1 MKSVLCLALFYP
13 FYMVLLSRET
23 FHRFN
28 RMALISILLA
38 SVVIPACRITTEE
51 PMLLSQLYQRWEHW
65 LTGQEVETAT
75 AVAYADWADVEF
87 ATMSLADDDTLAVA
101 PAFSLG
107 DFLSE
112 HWGDLLFLLY
122 VAGILFLIGR
132 HIASLVR
139 LFGLLKRGQM
149 QRLDDGTCL
158 YLHQQTDIA
167 PFSWMK
173 YIVISEA
180 DYRENGRQIV
190 AHEQAHISNRHSW
203 DLLLVEVCLLAQ
215 WFNPAAWLLRQEL
228 QNIHE
233 YEADDT
239 VLRRG
244 INAREYQLLIIKKAV
259 GARLYSLAN
268 SLNHSSL
275 KKRLTMM
282 MKEKSH
288 PWARL
293 KYLYVLP
300 LAAISMVAFAHTEA
314 ANNSNGI
321 SEAKGTEVLANN
333 QIPGVK
339 SSENEKVLIVVDG
352 KLTIQ
357 ETEPIDWTNEDLA
370 KHIGVTPEEIAQIEV
385 IKKPEIL
392 AQWNI
397 PGATGAILV
406 TTKKA
411 NKQTFDVTPLENGE
425 KGFKINS
432 SKDPKVII
440 VLDGKVASVA
450 TGLTRFRSNETLADG
465 LGLKSED
472 IMSIE
477 VITNPELLAQWNIP
491 DANGA
496 ILVSTKNANKAA
508 KEHFAVYVN
517 NAGEYSY
524 GRMGGTLKKGSL
536 DDVANYIQ
544 TERRKLTEAGG
555 GQYLTVNVKVGKNTP
570 MESVEKLKNT
580 LRKAWALRITYG
592 LMEDEKAVVSHL
604 KLNGQARL
612 NEETNVLEVGGN
624 AEEVFQVVENMPEFP
639 GGNTELMRFL
649 AKNINYPAEAQQ
661 KGEQGRVM
669 VQFVVGKDGKLSDI
683 KIMRSISPTLD
694 AEAIRVIKAMPDWK
708 PGTQRGQ
715 AVAVKYT
722 IPISFRLQGSKG
734 DDKPVASDI
743 QVVSVTKAN
752 NENSKP
758 IPTDPVKD
766 SNGEEVFM
774 VVEKMPEFPGGTAE
788 LMKFLQQNIK
798 YPEQAR
804 KDSIQG
810 RVIVQ
815 FTIKKTG
822 EVSNTTVIRSV
833 SPELDAEAIRV
844 INAMPLWTPGEQKGE
859 PVNVKFTLPIQFR
872 LVSGKGKSTQFT
884 AVVNGKTIV
893 VESQPTTR
901 ARYAEGREAMLS
913 FFQSR
918 LKFDKSLSD
927 KVEEHVLLQAFISPE
942 GKLIGYNDITR
953 KNNLETPDALIQE
966 AHRVADLLPKEG
978 WVPAVLNG
986 KPVNGS
992 VAIPVSFRFKG
1003 IPQKGV

>member
-1 MKSVLCLALFYP
+1 MTTFFLYLMKSVLCLALFYP

-112 HWGDLLFLLY
+112 HWGDLLFLIY

-190 AHEQAHISNRHSW
+190 THEQAHISNRHSW

-411 NKQTFDVTPLENGE
+411 KAAD
-425 KGFKINS
+425 
-432 SKDPKVII
+432 
-440 VLDGKVASVA
+440 
-450 TGLTRFRSNETLADG
+450 ETA
-465 LGLKSED
+465 E
-472 IMSIE
+472 
-477 VITNPELLAQWNIP
+477 
-491 DANGA
+491 
-496 ILVSTKNANKAA
+496 AA
-508 KEHFAVYVN
+508 KEKFTVTVN
-517 NAGEYSY
+517 DAGEYSY
-524 GRMGGTLKKGSL
+524 GPMGSTLKKGTL
-536 DDVANYIQ
+536 DDIYQYICDMQ
-544 TERRKLTEAGG
+544 RKLQADGG
-555 GQYLTVNVKVGKNTP
+555 GRHFLVNVEASPKAPRK
-570 MESVEKLKNT
+570 SVEKVKET
-580 LRKAWALRITYG
+580 LRKAWALRITYSQK
-592 LMEDEKAVVSHL
+592 EEKETVVDHL
-604 KLNGQARL
+604 ILIGKPKH
-612 NEETNVLEVGGN
+612 NEKEGNIEVER
-624 AEEVFQVVENMPEFP
+624 AEEVFMVVENMPEFP
-639 GGNTELMRFL
+639 GGNAELMKFL
-649 AKNINYPAEAQQ
+649 AKNIKYPAEAQQ

-694 AEAIRVIKAMPDWK
+694 AEAIRVIKAMPTWK

-927 KVEEHVLLQAFISPE
+927 KVAEHVLLQAFISPE

>member
-1 MKSVLCLALFYP
+1 MTTFFLYLMKSVLCLALFYP

-190 AHEQAHISNRHSW
+190 AHEQAHISNHHSW

-357 ETEPIDWTNEDLA
+357 NAAPADWANKGFANL
-370 KHIGVTPEEIAQIEV
+370 IGVTPEEIAQMEV
-385 IKKPEIL
+385 IKEPEIL

-397 PGATGAILV
+397 PGATGAVLV

-411 NKQTFDVTPLENGE
+411 KAAD
-425 KGFKINS
+425 
-432 SKDPKVII
+432 
-440 VLDGKVASVA
+440 
-450 TGLTRFRSNETLADG
+450 ETA
-465 LGLKSED
+465 E
-472 IMSIE
+472 
-477 VITNPELLAQWNIP
+477 
-491 DANGA
+491 
-496 ILVSTKNANKAA
+496 AA
-508 KEHFAVYVN
+508 KEKFTVTIN
-517 NAGEYSY
+517 DAGEYSY
-524 GRMGGTLKKGSL
+524 GPMGGTLTKGSL
-536 DDVANYIQ
+536 EDIADYI
-544 TERRKLTEAGG
+544 TKEREKLMAVGG
-555 GQYLTVNVKVGKNTP
+555 GQYFTVNVKVGKNTP
-570 MESVEKLKNT
+570 MGSLEKLKNT
-580 LRKAWALRITYG
+580 LRKAWVMRITYG

-612 NEETNVLEVGGN
+612 NEDTNVLEVDGN

-639 GGNTELMRFL
+639 GGNTELMKFL
-649 AKNINYPAEAQQ
+649 AKNIKYPAEAQQ

-683 KIMRSISPTLD
+683 KIVRSISPTLD
-694 AEAIRVIKAMPDWK
+694 AEAIRVIKAMPTWK

>member
-1 MKSVLCLALFYP
+1 MTTFFLYLMKSVLCLALFYP

-139 LFGLLKRGQM
+139 LFGLLKRGEM

-190 AHEQAHISNRHSW
+190 AHEQAHISNHHSW

-370 KHIGVTPEEIAQIEV
+370 KHIGVTPEEIAQIDV

-411 NKQTFDVTPLENGE
+411 KAAD
-425 KGFKINS
+425 
-432 SKDPKVII
+432 
-440 VLDGKVASVA
+440 
-450 TGLTRFRSNETLADG
+450 ETA
-465 LGLKSED
+465 E
-472 IMSIE
+472 
-477 VITNPELLAQWNIP
+477 
-491 DANGA
+491 
-496 ILVSTKNANKAA
+496 AA
-508 KEHFAVYVN
+508 KEKFTVTVN
-517 NAGEYSY
+517 DAGEYSY
-524 GRMGGTLKKGSL
+524 GPMGSTLKKGTL
-536 DDVANYIQ
+536 DDIYQYICDMQ
-544 TERRKLTEAGG
+544 RKLQADGG
-555 GQYLTVNVKVGKNTP
+555 GRHFLVNVEASPKAPRK
-570 MESVEKLKNT
+570 SVEKVKET
-580 LRKAWALRITYG
+580 LRKAWALRITYSQK
-592 LMEDEKAVVSHL
+592 EEKETVVDHL
-604 KLNGQARL
+604 ILIGKPKH
-612 NEETNVLEVGGN
+612 NEKEGNIEVER

-639 GGNTELMRFL
+639 GGNAELMKFL
-649 AKNINYPAEAQQ
+649 AKNIKYPAEAQQ

-694 AEAIRVIKAMPDWK
+694 AEAIRVIKAMPTWK

-798 YPEQAR
+798 YPEQAQ

-822 EVSNTTVIRSV
+822 EVSNATVIRSV

>member
-1 MKSVLCLALFYP
+1 MTTFFLYLMKSVLCLTLFYP

-28 RMALISILLA
+28 RMALLSILLA
-38 SVVIPACRITTEE
+38 SVAIPACRITTEE

-65 LTGQEVETAT
+65 LTGQEETPTAT
-75 AVAYADWADVEF
+75 FEIDWAAMEYATTTVVESDMLQLEP
-87 ATMSLADDDTLAVA
+87 T
-101 PAFSLG
+101 FSLG
-107 DFLSE
+107 DFLSQ
-112 HWGDLLFLLY
+112 HWGDLLFAIYLL
-122 VAGILFLIGR
+122 GIVFLLVR
-132 HIASLVR
+132 HTVSLVR
-139 LFGLLKRGQM
+139 LFGLLRKGKM
-149 QRLDDGTCL
+149 QRLDNGVRL
-158 YLHQQTDIA
+158 YLHPHADVA

-180 DYRENGRQIV
+180 DYRENGHQIV
-190 AHEQAHISNRHSW
+190 THEQAHISNHHSW
-203 DLLLVEVCLLAQ
+203 DLLLTEVCLLGQ

-233 YEADDT
+233 YEADET
-239 VLRRG
+239 VLRHG
-244 INAREYQLLIIKKAV
+244 INAKEYQLLIIKKAV

-333 QIPGVK
+333 QIPGVE

-357 ETEPIDWTNEDLA
+357 NAAPADWANKGFANL
-370 KHIGVTPEEIAQIEV
+370 IGVTPDEIAQMEV
-385 IKKPEIL
+385 IKEPEIL

-397 PGATGAILV
+397 PGATGAVLV

-432 SKDPKVII
+432 SKDSKVII
-440 VLDGKVASVA
+440 VLDGKVASVE

-465 LGLKSED
+465 LGIKSED
-472 IMSIE
+472 ITGIE
-477 VITNPELLAQWNIP
+477 VITNPDLLAQWNIP
-491 DANGA
+491 DAAGA
-496 ILVSTKNANKAA
+496 ILVSTKNAKST
-508 KEHFAVYVN
+508 KEHFTVHVN

-524 GRMGGTLKKGSL
+524 GPMGGTLKKGSL
-536 DDVANYIQ
+536 EDIYQYIYDVREKLQAN
-544 TERRKLTEAGG
+544 GG
-555 GQYLTVNVKVGKNTP
+555 GQYFTVNVKVGKNTP

-612 NEETNVLEVGGN
+612 NEDTNVLEVDGN
-624 AEEVFQVVENMPEFP
+624 AEEVFQVVEDMPEFP
-639 GGNTELMRFL
+639 GGNTELMKYL

-661 KGEQGRVM
+661 KGEQGRVI
-669 VQFVVGKDGKLSDI
+669 VQFVVGKDGNLRDFKVVKSV
-683 KIMRSISPTLD
+683 SPELD
-694 AEAIRVIKAMPDWK
+694 AEAIRVCKAMPKWQ

-722 IPISFRLQGSKG
+722 IPISFRLQDKDS
-734 DDKPVASDI
+734 DDKSVASDM

-752 NENSKP
+752 NEGANLPKQS
-758 IPTDPVKD
+758 IKD
-766 SNGEEVFM
+766 SDGDEVFQ
-774 VVEKMPEFPGGTAE
+774 VVENMPEFPGGMAE

-798 YPEQAR
+798 YPEQAQ

-815 FTIKKTG
+815 FVINKMGQVTDPTIMRG
-822 EVSNTTVIRSV
+822 V
-833 SPELDAEAIRV
+833 SPELDAEALRV
-844 INAMPLWTPGEQKGE
+844 TNAMPLWTPGKQKDKA
-859 PVNVKFTLPIQFR
+859 VNVKFTLPITFK
-872 LVSGKGKSTQFT
+872 LNAPET
-884 AVVNGKTIV
+884 A
-893 VESQPTTR
+893 
-901 ARYAEGREAMLS
+901 
-913 FFQSR
+913 
-918 LKFDKSLSD
+918 
-927 KVEEHVLLQAFISPE
+927 
-942 GKLIGYNDITR
+942 
-953 KNNLETPDALIQE
+953 
-966 AHRVADLLPKEG
+966 
-978 WVPAVLNG
+978 
-986 KPVNGS
+986 
-992 VAIPVSFRFKG
+992 
-1003 IPQKGV
+1003 QK

>member
-1 MKSVLCLALFYP
+1 MTTFFLYLMKSVLCLALFYP

-75 AVAYADWADVEF
+75 AVADVDWADVEF

-139 LFGLLKRGQM
+139 LFGLLKRGEM

-158 YLHQQTDIA
+158 YLHQQADIA

-244 INAREYQLLIIKKAV
+244 INAKEYQLLIIKKAV

-357 ETEPIDWTNEDLA
+357 ETGPIDWTNEDLA

-411 NKQTFDVTPLENGE
+411 KAAD
-425 KGFKINS
+425 
-432 SKDPKVII
+432 
-440 VLDGKVASVA
+440 
-450 TGLTRFRSNETLADG
+450 ETA
-465 LGLKSED
+465 E
-472 IMSIE
+472 
-477 VITNPELLAQWNIP
+477 
-491 DANGA
+491 
-496 ILVSTKNANKAA
+496 AA
-508 KEHFAVYVN
+508 KEKFTVTIN
-517 NAGEYSY
+517 DAGEYSY
-524 GRMGGTLKKGSL
+524 GPMGSTLKKGTL
-536 DDVANYIQ
+536 DDIYQYICDMQ
-544 TERRKLTEAGG
+544 RKLQADGG
-555 GQYLTVNVKVGKNTP
+555 GRHFLVNVEASPKAPRK
-570 MESVEKLKNT
+570 SVEKVKET
-580 LRKAWALRITYG
+580 LRKAWALRITYSQK
-592 LMEDEKAVVSHL
+592 EEKETVVDHL
-604 KLNGQARL
+604 ILIGKPKH
-612 NEETNVLEVGGN
+612 NEKEGNIEVER

-639 GGNTELMRFL
+639 GGNAELMKFL
-649 AKNINYPAEAQQ
+649 AKNIKYPAEAQQ

-694 AEAIRVIKAMPDWK
+694 AEAIRVIKAMPTWK

-722 IPISFRLQGSKG
+722 IPISFSLEPEGIKDEEQGDIRMIAKG
-734 DDKPVASDI
+734 NVKAVYDLPVEQDNNSTDEVF
-743 QVVSVTKAN
+743 QVV
-752 NENSKP
+752 EN
-758 IPTDPVKD
+758 
-766 SNGEEVFM
+766 
-774 VVEKMPEFPGGTAE
+774 MPEFPGGMAE

-798 YPEQAR
+798 YPEQAQ

-822 EVSNTTVIRSV
+822 EVSDPTIMRSV

-927 KVEEHVLLQAFISPE
+927 KVAEHVLLQAFISPE

>member
-1 MKSVLCLALFYP
+1 
-13 FYMVLLSRET
+13 
-23 FHRFN
+23 
-28 RMALISILLA
+28 
-38 SVVIPACRITTEE
+38 
-51 PMLLSQLYQRWEHW
+51 
-65 LTGQEVETAT
+65 
-75 AVAYADWADVEF
+75 
-87 ATMSLADDDTLAVA
+87 
-101 PAFSLG
+101 
-107 DFLSE
+107 
-112 HWGDLLFLLY
+112 
-122 VAGILFLIGR
+122 
-132 HIASLVR
+132 
-139 LFGLLKRGQM
+139 
-149 QRLDDGTCL
+149 
-158 YLHQQTDIA
+158 
-167 PFSWMK
+167 
-173 YIVISEA
+173 
-180 DYRENGRQIV
+180 
-190 AHEQAHISNRHSW
+190 
-203 DLLLVEVCLLAQ
+203 
-215 WFNPAAWLLRQEL
+215 
-228 QNIHE
+228 
-233 YEADDT
+233 
-239 VLRRG
+239 
-244 INAREYQLLIIKKAV
+244 
-259 GARLYSLAN
+259 
-268 SLNHSSL
+268 
-275 KKRLTMM
+275 MM

-370 KHIGVTPEEIAQIEV
+370 KHIGVTPEEIAQIDV

-411 NKQTFDVTPLENGE
+411 KAAD
-425 KGFKINS
+425 
-432 SKDPKVII
+432 
-440 VLDGKVASVA
+440 
-450 TGLTRFRSNETLADG
+450 ETA
-465 LGLKSED
+465 E
-472 IMSIE
+472 
-477 VITNPELLAQWNIP
+477 
-491 DANGA
+491 
-496 ILVSTKNANKAA
+496 AA
-508 KEHFAVYVN
+508 KEKFTVTVN
-517 NAGEYSY
+517 DAGEYSY
-524 GRMGGTLKKGSL
+524 GPMGSTLKKGTL
-536 DDVANYIQ
+536 DDIYQYICDMQ
-544 TERRKLTEAGG
+544 RKLQADGG
-555 GQYLTVNVKVGKNTP
+555 GRHFLVNVEASPKAPRK
-570 MESVEKLKNT
+570 SVEKVKET
-580 LRKAWALRITYG
+580 LRKAWALRITYSQK
-592 LMEDEKAVVSHL
+592 EEKETVVDHL
-604 KLNGQARL
+604 ILIGKPKH
-612 NEETNVLEVGGN
+612 NEKEGNIEVER

-639 GGNTELMRFL
+639 GGNAELMKFL
-649 AKNINYPAEAQQ
+649 AKNIKYPAEAQQ

-694 AEAIRVIKAMPDWK
+694 AEAIRVIKAMPTWK

-798 YPEQAR
+798 YPEQAQ

-822 EVSNTTVIRSV
+822 EVSNATVIRSV